1 MMYTPNIMAICF
13 SSDKIPALHGFSLHH
28 RQAIIAIA
36 QTKFSAPE
44 KFILNI
50 IKLSLLIPPFLF
62 IANLQGLAL
71 FISVVIVLV
80 AYFLILRP
88 IMLFFSQKHLDKAVA
103 TYKKSEH

>member
-1 MMYTPNIMAICF
+1 MAIYF
-13 SSDKIPALHGFSLHH
+13 SSDKIPALRAFSLHQ
-28 RQAIIAIA
+28 RQAILAIA

-71 FISVVIVLV
+71 LISVLIVLIV
-80 AYFLILRP
+80 YFLVLRP
-88 IMLFFSQKHLDKAVA
+88 IMLLFSQKHLNKAIA
-103 TYKKSEH
+103 EYKKSEH

>member
-1 MMYTPNIMAICF
+1 MAIYF
-13 SSDKIPALHGFSLHH
+13 SSDKIPALHDFSLHQ
-28 RQAIIAIA
+28 RQAILAIA

-62 IANLQGLAL
+62 IANLQGFAL
-71 FISVVIVLV
+71 FTSAVIVLI

-88 IMLFFSQKHLDKAVA
+88 IMLFFSHKYLDKAVVE
-103 TYKKSEH
+103 YKKSEH